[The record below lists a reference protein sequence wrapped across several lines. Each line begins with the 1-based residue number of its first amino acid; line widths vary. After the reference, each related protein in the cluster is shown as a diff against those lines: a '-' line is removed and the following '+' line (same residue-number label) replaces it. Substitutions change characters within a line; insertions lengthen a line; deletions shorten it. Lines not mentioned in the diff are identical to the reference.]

1 VSGHILHLSISHS
14 HVFLLNSRL
23 GHFSATCCIATA
35 RHPFSRSYRVNLP
48 SSLAMD
54 HSSTLGSS
62 PRLPVS
68 VSGTGTISICLGG
81 FLGSL
86 LTFSITLAEAS
97 VYYWVSAKPA
107 DLPTSPIPTP
117 FNAHIRPGAEL
128 SLLRH
133 PIARY
138 GSMGIL
144 THWPSRSPLG
154 LRLGPD
160 LPAVD

>member
-1 VSGHILHLSISHS
+1 MSGHILHLTISHS

-23 GHFSATCCIATA
+23 GHFSATSCIAA
-35 RHPFSRSYRVNLP
+35 GRHPFSRSYRVNLP

-68 VSGTGTISICLGG
+68 VSGTGTLTICLED

-86 LTFSITLAEAS
+86 LTFSIPLAEAS
-97 VYYWVSAKPA
+97 RYCWVSAKPA
-107 DLPTSPIPTP
+107 DLPASPIPTP
-117 FNAHIRPGAEL
+117 FNAHVRQGAQL
-128 SLLRH
+128 SLLLH
-133 PIARY
+133 FFAHY
-138 GSMGIL
+138 GSTGIL
-144 THWPSRSPLG
+144 TSWPSTTPLG
-154 LRLGPD
+154 FALGPD